1 MFNFSL
7 KQFVWRVLPIELRF
21 QENIDWILVLLHPL
35 ELIYGI
41 FKQKI
46 LEIDFLKQNSSQAI
60 VLEALLNEVFVT
72 TGIRIIDERSGV
84 DQEYIYYLT
93 ENERQLYV
101 YELSEN
107 HAPFYINY
115 LDEQLSAFDFIV
127 EVPLLASITENQIRE
142 WVDKYC
148 LVDKRYSVV
157 FV

>member
-35 ELIYGI
+35 EVIYSI
-41 FKQKI
+41 FMQKI
-46 LEIDFLKQNSSQAI
+46 LEIDFLKQNSSQSI

-72 TGIRIIDERSGV
+72 TGIKIIDERSGV
-84 DQEYIYYLT
+84 EQEYIYFLS

-101 YELSEN
+101 YELNESQT
-107 HAPFYINY
+107 PFYINY

-127 EVPLLASITENQIRE
+127 EVPLLSSLTENQVRE

>member
-7 KQFVWRVLPIELRF
+7 KQFLWRVLPIELRF

-35 ELIYGI
+35 EVIYSI
-41 FKQKI
+41 FMQKI
-46 LEIDFLKQNSSQAI
+46 LEIDFLKQNSSQSI

-72 TGIRIIDERSGV
+72 TGIKIIDERSGV
-84 DQEYIYYLT
+84 EQEYIYFLS

-101 YELSEN
+101 YELNESQT
-107 HAPFYINY
+107 PFYINY

-127 EVPLLASITENQIRE
+127 EVPLLSSLTENQVRE